1 MDFWLD
7 IAAFALKAGL
17 IVLALGALLI
27 GMIRATRVGETEA
40 EALKITS
47 INDHYN
53 DMQAQLNSHVLDKKA
68 LKALRKAR
76 KKAVR
81 ANPVP
86 DARKRLYLLEFEGD
100 IKASA
105 VEQLGN
111 QIDALLTIARKGVDE
126 IVVRVD
132 SPGGTVNG
140 YGLAARQL
148 LRIRHAGVRLVV
160 CVDQVA
166 ASGGYLMACTAD
178 RILAAPFAIV
188 GSIGVMAQVP
198 NLHRL
203 LKKNDID
210 YEEITAGQFKR
221 SVSLLGEITPAGRAH
236 FREKLDNT
244 HIAFKDF
251 VGKHRPGLDLEKVA
265 NGDYWYGS
273 EALALGLVDELM
285 ASDEYLFSTR
295 DAAQMFH
302 VTTEEKKPLLR
313 QIMEGLGFALDAVT
327 TRLWRKTGPCGI

>member
-1 MDFWLD
+1 MEFWLD

-17 IVLALGALLI
+17 IVAALGLLI
-27 GMIRATRVGETEA
+27 IVVIRATRSGEA
-40 EALKITS
+40 EADELKITS
-47 INDHYN
+47 INDHY
-53 DMQAQLNSHVLDKKA
+53 DDLQAQLNSQVLDKKA

-76 KKAVR
+76 KKEAK

-86 DARKRLYLLEFEGD
+86 EDRKRLYLLEFEGD

-111 QIDALLTIARKGVDE
+111 QIDALLTQARKGIDE
-126 IVVRVD
+126 VVVRVD

-140 YGLAARQL
+140 YGLAAQQL
-148 LRIRHAGVRLVV
+148 LRIRHAGVKLIV

-188 GSIGVMAQVP
+188 GSIGVVAQVP

-210 YEEITAGQFKR
+210 YEEITAGEFKR
-221 SVSLLGEITPAGRAH
+221 SVSLLGEITPAGREH
-236 FREKLDNT
+236 FREKLDAT

-251 VGKHRPGLDLEKVA
+251 VGQNRPNLDLAKVS

-285 ASDEYLFSTR
+285 ASDEYLFSAR
-295 DAAQMFH
+295 NEAQMFH
-302 VTTEEKKPLLR
+302 VTTDEKKPLLR
-313 QIMEGLGFALDAVT
+313 QIMEGLGFALDAVAG
-327 TRLWRKTGPCGI
+327 RLWRASAPGGR